1 MYTTHFGFNEKPF
14 ALTPN
19 PRFIYLSHNH
29 KEAFA
34 HLLYGINNR
43 HGFMCLSGE
52 VGTGKTTLLRALLGR
67 LQDQHH
73 RTALIFNPSMTG
85 VELLQS
91 INQDFGINSS
101 SDQASELLNT
111 LNHFLLSENS
121 QGRTV
126 VLVIDE
132 AQNLPP
138 DVLEQVRLISNLET
152 ENDKL
157 IQIILAGQTEL
168 RKLLKRPELRQ
179 LDQRIAVRYTLK
191 PMTRAETGAY
201 IRHRIETAGGNGSVS
216 FSSSAVG
223 LIHLYARGIPRM
235 INILCDRA
243 LLNAYSHE
251 LQHITIGTVFKA
263 IWELRELPTLGRA
276 EEYRPATASR
286 KRSRRLPFGRKTAP
300 DGADTTA
307 VLMDPAPPDQPDL
320 PQAEPPAREPGP
332 PAPFDLGEELRLEL
346 NDERHLDTESDSGK
360 GLALLHSMT
369 GELNDP
375 DLQSDVLLLV
385 LRFAAEFLNRAIVF
399 MVQDTTISGA
409 GQFGIDGAGISGD
422 ERVRAI
428 TFSLDADSMFRTPC
442 RTARATTFKPELTPV
457 NRLIFDQLGGGV
469 PDEAFIGPIVSRSR
483 VIGFLYGDNLP
494 DQKRIGRTES
504 LEIFLSQAGVA
515 LEKILLER
523 RLQERGGQ

>member
-34 HLLYGINNR
+34 HLLYGIDNR

-73 RTALIFNPSMTG
+73 RTALIFNPSTTG

-91 INQDFGINSS
+91 INQDYGINSS
-101 SDQASELLNT
+101 SDHASELLNT

-132 AQNLPP
+132 AQNLQP

-168 RKLLKRPELRQ
+168 RKLLKKPELRQ

-201 IRHRIETAGGNGSVS
+201 IRHRIETAGGDGSVS
-216 FSSSAVG
+216 FSSPAVG

-243 LLNAYSHE
+243 LLDAYSHE
-251 LQHITIGTVFKA
+251 LRHITIGTVFRS
-263 IWELRELPTLGRA
+263 IWELRELPTPGRA
-276 EEYRPATASR
+276 REYRPATAAR
-286 KRSRRLPFGRKTAP
+286 KRSRRLPFGRKPATA
-300 DGADTTA
+300 
-307 VLMDPAPPDQPDL
+307 
-320 PQAEPPAREPGP
+320 
-332 PAPFDLGEELRLEL
+332 
-346 NDERHLDTESDSGK
+346 S
-360 GLALLHSMT
+360 
-369 GELNDP
+369 
-375 DLQSDVLLLV
+375 
-385 LRFAAEFLNRAIVF
+385 
-399 MVQDTTISGA
+399 
-409 GQFGIDGAGISGD
+409 
-422 ERVRAI
+422 
-428 TFSLDADSMFRTPC
+428 ADS
-442 RTARATTFKPELTPV
+442 TAAVMDT
-457 NRLIFDQLGGGV
+457 
-469 PDEAFIGPIVSRSR
+469 A
-483 VIGFLYGDNLP
+483 LP
-494 DQKRIGRTES
+494 D
-504 LEIFLSQAGVA
+504 AGGA
-515 LEKILLER
+515 TR
-523 RLQERGGQ
+523 P